1 LLDVA
6 TPASISATLQRA
18 NSLKTEWAKLM
29 GQKKYELPK
38 PKYFPQ
44 RQPFQNQKV
53 WPHSVFNLPTPYKSA
68 ETETAVATFNKAF
81 LPNTAAGQFQK
92 YPPEPKSCIT
102 RTKAKG
108 YIFQITIVNPFC
120 PKIFSPTATIPILRR
135 FGPALFRAVGAVFS
149 RSSVR
154 GWLKSKPQRQPPI
167 ASIFGQ
173 NVSPTSFQ
181 KNTL

>member
-1 LLDVA
+1 MSAGSLNPPPLFF
-6 TPASISATLQRA
+6 TPETWPPLFST
-18 NSLKTEWAKLM
+18 
-29 GQKKYELPK
+29 
-38 PKYFPQ
+38 
-44 RQPFQNQKV
+44 QPILI
-53 WPHSVFNLPTPYKSA
+53 FNPT
-68 ETETAVATFNKAF
+68 THN
-81 LPNTAAGQFQK
+81 GQFQK

-154 GWLKSKPQRQPPI
+154 GWLKSKPQRRPPVT
-167 ASIFGQ
+167 SIFGQ